1 MLNKAMILHELA
13 QAKIA
18 HLRWVKRV
26 DHLIAGLPVEE
37 SFIPQNPTACRFG
50 EWLYGLV
57 GEKLRTYYIFE
68 PTIKQIETEHNA
80 LHKVYEKIYGIF
92 YGKQRRQSILH
103 RIIRVGRRKVSK
115 KELEEAKAT
124 FILLQEHSK
133 ELTRLIEK
141 LEKAVK
147 VADLVIL
154 FRQQE
159 KERAANSSSEN

>member
-26 DHLIAGLPVEE
+26 DHLISGLPVDKE
-37 SFIPQNPTACRFG
+37 FIPQDPMDCRFG

-57 GEKLRTYYIFE
+57 GEKLRSYYVFE
-68 PTIKQIETEHNA
+68 PTLHQIEREHNA
-80 LHKVYEKIYGIF
+80 LHSVYDKIYQTF
-92 YGKQRRQSILH
+92 YEQKPSLLYKFISFGKK
-103 RIIRVGRRKVSK
+103 KVSK
-115 KELEEAKAT
+115 KQLAEANAN
-124 FILLQEHSK
+124 FSLLQEHSN

-147 VADLVIL
+147 VADLVFI

-159 KERAANSSSEN
+159 KEKLSASLR

>member
-26 DHLIAGLPVEE
+26 DHLISGLPVDKE
-37 SFIPQNPTACRFG
+37 FIPQDPTACRFG

-57 GEKLRTYYIFE
+57 GEKLRSYYIFE
-68 PTIKQIETEHNA
+68 PTLNQIEREHNA
-80 LHKVYEKIYGIF
+80 LHEVYEKIYKVF
-92 YGKQRRQSILH
+92 YDRQPSLLH
-103 RIIRVGRRKVSK
+103 KIVRFGRKKISK
-115 KELEEAKAT
+115 RELSEVQESFAVLK
-124 FILLQEHSK
+124 EHSQ

-154 FRQQE
+154 FRQQQ
-159 KERAANSSSEN
+159 KEQTAASLRQT